1 MGLFGKIKKSF
12 LKHFPVRAV
21 EASARVVLDILVEQY
36 LKENLLENPRYEG
49 KKLNRHEFQ
58 VFSQG
63 GEDGIIEEIFHR
75 IGATDR
81 YFVEFGVGNGSES
94 NTTYLLL
101 KDWRGLWI
109 ESGEKNVAAIRKAY
123 GSLLFAGQLQV
134 RQDFIT
140 AENIEE
146 VFRQASVPETF
157 DLLSIDI
164 DRNDYWV
171 WKAIGRYQP
180 RVVVIEYNA
189 VIPAHLEWIVRYE
202 ARTSW
207 DGSSHQGASL
217 KSLELLGARKGYR
230 LVGCNFTGSNAFFVK
245 EELVEDKFAEPFTA
259 EHHYEPPR
267 YFMARKLGHRRRFG
281 EFVRD
286 C

>member
-12 LKHFPVRAV
+12 LKHFPVRGV
-21 EASARVVLDILVEQY
+21 EGSVRVVKEILVEQY
-36 LKENLLENPRYEG
+36 LKEYLLENPRYEG

-63 GEDGIIEEIFHR
+63 GEDGIIEEIFNR
-75 IGATDR
+75 IGASNR

-109 ESGEKNVAAIRKAY
+109 ESGEKNVASIRKAY
-123 GSLLFAGQLQV
+123 GSLLAGGQLQV
-134 RQDFIT
+134 RQDFVT
-140 AENIEE
+140 AEDIEDIFKE
-146 VFRQASVPETF
+146 ASVPETF

-171 WKAIGRYQP
+171 WQAIQRYQP

-189 VIPAHLEWIVRYE
+189 VMPAHLAWIVKYE

-230 LVGCNFTGSNAFFVK
+230 LVGCGFTGGNAFFVK
-245 EELVEDKFAEPFTA
+245 EELVGDKFAEPFTA

-267 YFMARKLGHRRRFG
+267 YFIARKLGHPRRFG

-286 C
+286 

>member
-12 LKHFPVRAV
+12 LKHFPVRGV
-21 EASARVVLDILVEQY
+21 EGSVRVVKEILVEQY
-36 LKENLLENPRYEG
+36 LKEYLLENPRYEG

-63 GEDGIIEEIFHR
+63 GEDGIIEEIFNR
-75 IGATDR
+75 IGATNR

-109 ESGEKNVAAIRKAY
+109 ESGEKNVASIRKAY
-123 GSLLFAGQLQV
+123 GSLLAGGQLQV
-134 RQDFIT
+134 RQDFVT

-146 VFRQASVPETF
+146 IFKEASVPETF

-171 WKAIGRYQP
+171 WQAIQRYQP

-189 VIPAHLEWIVRYE
+189 VMPAPLEWIVKYE
-202 ARTSW
+202 PRAGW

-217 KSLELLGARKGYR
+217 KSLEILGARKGYR
-230 LVGCNFTGSNAFFVK
+230 LVGCSFTGGNAFFVK
-245 EELVEDKFAEPFTA
+245 EGLVGDKFAEPFTA

-267 YFMARKLGHRRRFG
+267 YFIARKLGHPRRFG

-286 C
+286 